1 MRFAKMWVILVDF
14 HQKKIMKNAK
24 KFCLKKYIENLM
36 PESKFSMPV
45 ECSRFELAVRLPN

>member
-1 MRFAKMWVILVDF
+1 MWVILVDF